1 MKTTRFTIQDVIVTD
16 ANGNNEVKTYFIK
29 CNHMPVKG
37 YFVQDVNEEQNL
49 ELFKKGLSTIL
60 TMKGDRGFF
69 LRIFVD
75 FMLMTLEDFKNMKA
89 ADPKYC
95 HFIAFVCD
103 LANHKNLKDWVG
115 VYDEDFSK
123 FVANLC
129 YNYYLDV
136 DWELFQEYGSVCFA
150 YYRLGTDYQKQ
161 WFTHQSQEVLF
172 VHKMK

>member
-1 MKTTRFTIQDVIVTD
+1 MKTIRFTIQDVIITD
-16 ANGNNEVKTYFIK
+16 GNNELKTYFIK
-29 CNHMPVKG
+29 YNHMPEKG
-37 YFVQDVNEEQNL
+37 YFVQDFNEEQNL

-60 TMKGDRGFF
+60 AMKGDRGFF
-69 LRIFVD
+69 LRIFAD
-75 FMLMTLEDFKNMKA
+75 FMLMTLEDFKNKKA

-129 YNYYLDV
+129 YNYYLDL
-136 DWELFQEYGSVCFA
+136 DWELFQEDGSVCFP
-150 YYRLGTDYQKQ
+150 YYRLGTDHQKQ

-172 VHKMK
+172 VHKME

>member
-1 MKTTRFTIQDVIVTD
+1 MKKTRFTIQDVIVTD
-16 ANGNNEVKTYFIK
+16 ANGNNEVKTHFIK
-29 CNHMPVKG
+29 YNHMPVKG

-60 TMKGDRGFF
+60 AMEGDRGFF
-69 LRIFVD
+69 LRIFAD
-75 FMLMTLEDFKNMKA
+75 FMLMTLEDFKNKKA

-115 VYDEDFSK
+115 IYDEDFSK

-136 DWELFQEYGSVCFA
+136 DWDLFQCYGSVCFA
-150 YYRLGTDYQKQ
+150 YYRLGTDHQKQ
-161 WFTHQSQEVLF
+161 WFTH
-172 VHKMK
+172 